1 LKHLAKEFSHN
12 KLCHNRS
19 SIYSNPKSFNAD
31 EHPQKNYRSVDLQE
45 WNGEAILNPASIH
58 ISTLTNRS
66 SPTYLNLKSEAKL

>member
-66 SPTYLNLKSEAKL
+66 GDADIILDTQIH